1 MYLFFFWWDLRSRF
15 LTYPGSRRGERN
27 SKRNSLNVQ
36 ISLLNNKLSREDLI
50 SNGSSTLFKMG
61 QQPLLTLPGTLWL
74 WLRSRPNPAEP
85 SQTTPRWHF
94 DFREPFD
101 SSHIY
106 QAESHFSCVWAP
118 SIKKKK
124 MNALIMTGDM
134 EINAL
139 SHSVHICAV
148 SRSRLEFYECPR
160 STLNHTWW
168 LALEVWG
175 KTKFIQMRRCFN
187 MQINNAQTF
196 LLQQWCWK

>member
-1 MYLFFFWWDLRSRF
+1 MGFKVKILDLSRF
-15 LTYPGSRRGERN
+15 STGEKD

-36 ISLLNNKLSREDLI
+36 ISLSNNKLSREDLT

-118 SIKKKK
+118 SIKKKNECSYYDRRYGDK
-124 MNALIMTGDM
+124 CTEPFRAHLCSEPESAGVLWMPSLHIKPHMMTSSGGVSQNEIHSNASL
-134 EINAL
+134 
-139 SHSVHICAV
+139 
-148 SRSRLEFYECPR
+148 F
-160 STLNHTWW
+160 
-168 LALEVWG
+168 
-175 KTKFIQMRRCFN
+175 
-187 MQINNAQTF
+187 
-196 LLQQWCWK
+196 WKGNQ